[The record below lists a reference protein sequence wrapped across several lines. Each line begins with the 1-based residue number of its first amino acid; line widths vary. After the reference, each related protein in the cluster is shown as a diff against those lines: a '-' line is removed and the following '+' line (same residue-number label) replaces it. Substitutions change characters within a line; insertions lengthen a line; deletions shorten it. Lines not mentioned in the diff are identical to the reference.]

1 MSRQPKKGC
10 VGNQNESESTTK
22 SAESATKKA
31 LSRQPKKRHFGN
43 QKPKSSKIEAANP
56 IPALETPFSFK
67 IEAVALFETPVSSK
81 IEAVALFEGS
91 LLL

>member
-1 MSRQPKKGC
+1 MSRQPKAL
-10 VGNQNESESTTK
+10 SP
-22 SAESATKKA
+22 ATKKA

-81 IEAVALFEGS
+81 IEAVAPFEGS